1 MSIELAD
8 SIKQSGGTIY
18 SRLMDDYYRRL
29 NARPKTPPTPTL
41 TTASAIDAA
50 GTTYATV
57 TVNWTNSR
65 KDMDYIIGWKESTD
79 SNYTYERARKSPHII
94 RPVRAGATI
103 DVDLSQERRQTGAR
117 SPFTTDTSLSTPG
130 DTTAPAAPSG
140 LSCAAD
146 PSSGTIVLQWS
157 PNTEGD
163 LAFYNIYRG
172 TSAGTGTKFDASLGT
187 SWADF
192 NSTPG
197 TTYFY
202 RVTAED
208 RSGNESAFSN
218 ETSCTVKF
226 IGTIPVV
233 PNKTSVTTVTAV
245 YSTAIVQPC
254 VIPAG
259 SQILTV
265 PVSVIANPLSGSPS
279 IIVRFSVG
287 SSGSNTSQE
296 AQMNFSAGGDQ
307 RTMLLISAANL
318 SVSGP
323 TNILYQWRVTG
334 GTFSGQLISAGSIEV
349 S

>member
-1 MSIELAD
+1 MSTELAD
-8 SIKQSGGTIY
+8 SIKQSGGSVY
-18 SRLMDDYYRRL
+18 SRVMDDYYRTL
-29 NARPKTPPTPTL
+29 HARPRTPRSATRA
-41 TTASAIDAA
+41 TAWAIDAA

-57 TVNWTNSR
+57 TTTWTNSR
-65 KDMDYIIGWKESTD
+65 KNMDYVIGWKESTD
-79 SNYTYERARKSPHII
+79 SNYTYERSKKSPHII

-103 DVDLSQERRQTGAR
+103 NVDISQERRQTGAR
-117 SPFTTDTSLSTPG
+117 SPFTTDVDIATPG

-140 LSCAAD
+140 LACAAD
-146 PSSGTIVLQWS
+146 PSSGTIVLTWN

-163 LAFYNIYRG
+163 LSFYNIYRG
-172 TSAGTGTKFDASLGT
+172 TSTGTGTKFASSLGT
-187 SWADF
+187 SWPDF

-197 TTYFY
+197 VTYFY
-202 RVTAED
+202 RIKAQD
-208 RSGNESAFSN
+208 RSGNESEFSN

-233 PNKTSVTTVTAV
+233 PNKTSVISVTAV
-245 YSTAIVQPC
+245 YSTAIVQPAT
-254 VIPAG
+254 IPAG

-265 PVSVIANPLSGSPS
+265 PVSVIANTISGSPS

-287 SSGSNTSQE
+287 SSGSNSSQE

-307 RTMLLISAANL
+307 RTMLLISTTAL
-318 SVSGP
+318 TVSGP
-323 TNILYQWRVTG
+323 QNILYEWKVTG